1 MVIPWCGA
9 RSRQNVCAFKM
20 AVNRTGNRS
29 AVHNGRDKHWNFKDM
44 AKTKSSRGRLRR
56 PQVPAR
62 QARPSKA
69 PTRPISVGLLPNLI
83 GYNVRR
89 AEIALWR
96 DLSRS
101 VGEGVVRPGVFS
113 LMILVEANPGIAQID
128 LANQLDID
136 KATIVGLVNDLQHQ
150 EWVYRQQSTID
161 RRRVGVFLTPVG
173 AKALDGLRREMLEHE
188 KRFTR
193 LFSTAEL
200 AQLFMLLRR
209 IHP

>member
-1 MVIPWCGA
+1 MTAPCVTASPLVVHNAG
-9 RSRQNVCAFKM
+9 RMKSRKKP
-20 AVNRTGNRS
+20 TGNAR
-29 AVHNGRDKHWNFKDM
+29 
-44 AKTKSSRGRLRR
+44 RR
-56 PQVPAR
+56 PGSVAQPR
-62 QARPSKA
+62 ISKA
-69 PTRPISVGLLPNLI
+69 PSRPISVGILPNLL

-136 KATIVGLVNDLQHQ
+136 KATIVGLVHRLQRQ
-150 EWVYRQQSTID
+150 QWVVRQQSTID
-161 RRRVGVFLTPVG
+161 RRRTGVFLTPTG
-173 AKALDGLRREMLEHE
+173 HAGLNRLRDQMLEHE

-193 LFSTAEL
+193 LFTQAEL
-200 AQLFMLLRR
+200 AQLFTLLRR